1 MTKHFSPIDFHGKV
15 VFHIGPHKTGS
26 TSIQHFMEA
35 NYNYLRKQG
44 VLYPQSGRI
53 DNKGKLTS
61 LHHPLIKSFF
71 EKGQIATETQI
82 QNLKDEIESSG
93 AKVVI
98 ISSEVLARENLNQ
111 DIFGYL
117 REIFRH
123 AEKNWVL
130 FLRRQDRL
138 VLSRYSESVKVGIT
152 AYPAGI
158 EDVNKDKLLNHRRRL
173 ETLESLVHA
182 DRIIP
187 ISFDA
192 SPNIIDSF
200 AHACGIS
207 ISGCEFVARGRN
219 ESLPW
224 GLLQIMRVT
233 NRLLPRSA
241 RSKFNNRSRQLVQI
255 TRTKRLFMWGAP
267 LSESQLSNVLKQYD
281 DSNRWVEA
289 KYFQGKHVIGD

>member
-1 MTKHFSPIDFHGKV
+1 MTKKFSPIDFHGKV
-15 VFHIGPHKTGS
+15 LFHIGPHKTGS
-26 TSIQHFMEA
+26 TSIQHFMDA
-35 NYNYLRKQG
+35 NYKSLKKQDI
-44 VLYPQSGRI
+44 LYPKSGRI
-53 DNKGKLTS
+53 DNKGTVTS

-71 EKGQIATETQI
+71 EKDQIDTETQI

-98 ISSEVLARENLNQ
+98 ISSEVLAREDLNQ

-123 AEKNWVL
+123 AEKSWVL

-158 EDVNKDKLLNHRRRL
+158 EDVNKDKLLNHKRRL
-173 ETLESLVHA
+173 EILESLVHS

-192 SPNIIDSF
+192 SPNIIGSF
-200 AHACGIS
+200 ADVCGIS
-207 ISGCEFVARGRN
+207 ISECEFVAGGRN

-224 GLLQIMRVT
+224 GLLQIMRIT
-233 NRLLPRSA
+233 NRMLPRNA
-241 RSKFNNRSRQLVQI
+241 RNKFNGRVRRLVQI
-255 TRTKRLFMWGAP
+255 TGTKRLFKWGVP